1 MCPKGGR
8 IRYFE
13 IKQSW
18 GIRFQMKLKELG
30 EFRFIDRI
38 TAGCLVRKEG
48 VIKAIGDDCCVF
60 RTPGNRV
67 TLLTTDMLVEDIHFL
82 RNSITAY
89 ELGRKSMAVNISD
102 IAAMGGIPGEAV
114 ISIAIPG
121 TIEVEY
127 LDELYEG
134 MKSMARQFDVN
145 LLGGDT
151 TSSPQHLVINV
162 ALVGWAEE
170 DEVLYRSGAK
180 PGDVVFLTGEVG
192 SSAAGLDLILSG
204 KIFSRRDTLLEAHHN
219 PLPQIKE
226 GRIIAGLKAA
236 NSLID
241 VSDGVASDL
250 GHICEESGVG
260 AILEE
265 SRIPVTDT
273 FRAYC
278 SEFRL
283 DCEKLMLHV
292 GEDYVLLG
300 SVPAESA
307 GKLKNALES
316 AGCKFYPIGTI
327 VKGSGITLRG
337 PDGSTREIAASGFD
351 HFRK

>member
-1 MCPKGGR
+1 
-8 IRYFE
+8 
-13 IKQSW
+13 
-18 GIRFQMKLKELG
+18 
-30 EFRFIDRI
+30 
-38 TAGCLVRKEG
+38 
-48 VIKAIGDDCCVF
+48 
-60 RTPGNRV
+60 
-67 TLLTTDMLVEDIHFL
+67 
-82 RNSITAY
+82 
-89 ELGRKSMAVNISD
+89 
-102 IAAMGGIPGEAV
+102 MGGIPGEAV

-127 LDELYEG
+127 LDQLYEG

-162 ALVGWAEE
+162 ALVGWAAE

-180 PGDVVFLTGEVG
+180 AGDVIFLTGAVG
-192 SSAAGLDLILSG
+192 TSAAGLDLILSG
-204 KIFSRRDTLLEAHHN
+204 KHFSRRDALLEAHHN

-226 GRIIAGLKAA
+226 GRIIAGLRVA

-250 GHICEESGVG
+250 GHICDESGVG
-260 AILEE
+260 AVLEE
-265 SRIPVTDT
+265 SRIPVTDA
-273 FRAYC
+273 FRTYC
-278 SEFRL
+278 SEFQL

-307 GKLKNALES
+307 DKLRNALES
-316 AGCKFYPIGTI
+316 AGSTFHPIGTI
-327 VKGSGITLRG
+327 VGARGSPSGDPMAPPGKLRPAASIISGNDPGMMPLGELKRPRSSRG
-337 PDGSTREIAASGFD
+337 PVRIMSTVPPLHR
-351 HFRK
+351 FRLMTRRWISEVPSTI

>member
-1 MCPKGGR
+1 
-8 IRYFE
+8 
-13 IKQSW
+13 
-18 GIRFQMKLKELG
+18 MKLKELG

-38 TAGCLVRKEG
+38 TEGCLVRREG

-60 RTPGNRV
+60 KAPENRV
-67 TLLTTDMLVEDIHFL
+67 ILLTTDMLVEDIHFL
-82 RNSITAY
+82 RNSISPH
-89 ELGRKSMAVNISD
+89 ELGRKSLAVNISD

-127 LDELYEG
+127 LDQLYEG
-134 MKSMARQFDVN
+134 MKSMAREFQVN

-151 TSSPQHLVINV
+151 TSSPAHLVINV
-162 ALVGWAEE
+162 ALVGWAAE

-180 PGDVVFLTGEVG
+180 EGDVIFLTGEVG
-192 SSAAGLDLILSG
+192 ASAAGLDIILSG
-204 KIFSRRDTLLEAHHN
+204 RNFVDRGELFEAHLN
-219 PLPQIKE
+219 PTPQIKE
-226 GRIIAGLKAA
+226 GRIIAGLKVA

-250 GHICEESGVG
+250 GHICEESRVG
-260 AILEE
+260 ALLEE
-265 SRIPVTDT
+265 SRIPVTET
-273 FRAYC
+273 FRSYC
-278 SEFRL
+278 NEFQL
-283 DCEKLMLHV
+283 ECEKLMLHV

-307 GKLKNALES
+307 ETLKNALES
-316 AGCKFYPIGTI
+316 AGCRFYPIGTI
-327 VKGSGITLRG
+327 IKGAGILLKGS
-337 PDGSTREIAASGFD
+337 DGSTRKIAASGFD

>member
-1 MCPKGGR
+1 
-8 IRYFE
+8 
-13 IKQSW
+13 
-18 GIRFQMKLKELG
+18 
-30 EFRFIDRI
+30 
-38 TAGCLVRKEG
+38 

-60 RTPGNRV
+60 RAPENKV
-67 TLLTTDMLVEDIHFL
+67 ILLTTDMLVEDIHFL
-82 RNSITAY
+82 RDSITPH
-89 ELGRKSMAVNISD
+89 ELGRKSLAVNISD

-127 LDELYEG
+127 LDQLYEG
-134 MKSMARQFDVN
+134 MKAMASEFGVN

-151 TSSPQHLVINV
+151 TSSPRHLVINV
-162 ALVGWAEE
+162 ALVGWAAE

-180 PGDVVFLTGEVG
+180 EGDVIFLTGEVG

-204 KIFSRRDTLLEAHHN
+204 KKFNRRETLLQAHVN
-219 PLPQIKE
+219 PTPQIRE
-226 GRIIAGLKAA
+226 GRIVAGLKVA

-250 GHICEESGVG
+250 GHICEESRVG
-260 AILEE
+260 AVLEE
-265 SRIPVTDT
+265 SRIPVTET
-273 FRAYC
+273 FRSYC
-278 SEFRL
+278 SEYRI

-300 SVPAESA
+300 TVPAESA
-307 GKLKNALES
+307 DQLKNALE
-316 AGCKFYPIGTI
+316 AACCRFYAIGTI
-327 VKGSGITLRG
+327 VRGEGILLAGT
-337 PDGSTREIAASGFD
+337 DGETRKIAASGFD

>member
-1 MCPKGGR
+1 
-8 IRYFE
+8 
-13 IKQSW
+13 
-18 GIRFQMKLKELG
+18 
-30 EFRFIDRI
+30 
-38 TAGCLVRKEG
+38 
-48 VIKAIGDDCCVF
+48 VF
-60 RTPGNRV
+60 RTPGNKV

-82 RNSITAY
+82 RNSISAY

-121 TIEVEY
+121 TIDVEY
-127 LDELYEG
+127 LDQLYEG
-134 MKSMARQFDVN
+134 MKSMARQFGVN

-162 ALVGWAEE
+162 ALVGWAQE

-180 PGDVVFLTGEVG
+180 PGDKVFLTGEVG
-192 SSAAGLDLILSG
+192 SSAAGLDLILSE
-204 KIFSRRDTLLEAHHN
+204 KKFSHRDELLEAHRN

-226 GRIIAGLKAA
+226 GRIIAGLRVAH
-236 NSLID
+236 SLID

-260 AILEE
+260 AVLEE

-273 FRAYC
+273 FRSYC

-307 GKLKNALES
+307 GKLKSALES

-327 VKGSGITLRG
+327 VEGSGITLG
-337 PDGSTREIAASGFD
+337 GSDGLTRKIAASGFD

>member
-1 MCPKGGR
+1 
-8 IRYFE
+8 
-13 IKQSW
+13 
-18 GIRFQMKLKELG
+18 MKLKELG

-38 TAGCLVRKEG
+38 TNGCLVRTEG

-60 RTPGNRV
+60 KAPENRV
-67 TLLTTDMLVEDIHFL
+67 ILLTTDMLVEDIHFL
-82 RNSITAY
+82 RNSITPH
-89 ELGRKSMAVNISD
+89 ELGRKSLAVNISD

-127 LDELYEG
+127 LDQLYEG
-134 MKSMARQFDVN
+134 MKSMAREFQVN

-151 TSSPQHLVINV
+151 TSSPAHLVINV
-162 ALVGWAEE
+162 ALVGWAAE

-180 PGDVVFLTGEVG
+180 EGDVIFLTGAVG
-192 SSAAGLDLILSG
+192 ASAAGLDIILSG
-204 KIFSRRDTLLEAHHN
+204 RDFVDRGELFDAHLN
-219 PLPQIKE
+219 PTPQIKE
-226 GRIIAGLKAA
+226 GRIIAGLKVA

-260 AILEE
+260 ALLEE
-265 SRIPVTDT
+265 SRIPVTET
-273 FRAYC
+273 FRSYC
-278 SEFRL
+278 SKFQLEY
-283 DCEKLMLHV
+283 EKLMLHV

-307 GKLKNALES
+307 DKLKDALES
-316 AGCKFYPIGTI
+316 AGCRFYPIGMI
-327 VKGSGITLRG
+327 IKGEGILLKG
-337 PDGSTREIAASGFD
+337 PDGKTRKIAASGFD
-351 HFRK
+351 HFKK